1 MAERDR
7 VVDGYA
13 SALLSVAEAEDAL
26 DEVEDELFRFGRI
39 LETASD
45 LRDALIDPALPV
57 ERKKAVLHDLL
68 GDKASSHTLNMLGFV
83 IEQGRARQLEKI
95 AEGVSRMAAERRRR
109 VVAEVRTAVPLTDE
123 QRVRLAETLARATG
137 KQVELKVLVDPGVIG
152 GAVARVG
159 DQVFDGTV
167 RSRLE
172 AAKERL
178 RSM

>member
-1 MAERDR
+1 MAEQDR
-7 VVDGYA
+7 IVDGYA
-13 SALLSVAEAEDAL
+13 GALLSVAEAEDAL

-39 LETASD
+39 LETAGD

-57 ERKKAVLHDLL
+57 ERKKAVLHELL
-68 GDKASSHTLNMLGFV
+68 GDKVSSHTLNLLGFV

-95 AEGVSRMAAERRRR
+95 AEGVSRMAAERRRK

-123 QRVRLAETLARATG
+123 QRQRLAETLARATG
-137 KQVELKVLVDPGVIG
+137 KQVELKVLVDPEVIG

-159 DQVFDGTV
+159 DQVFDGSV